1 VPRAKKT
8 LAGGQG
14 QASQVIKG
22 QTYGEGVQQQAL
34 QAVMPAP
41 QANTGVRVSATQS
54 TAPSAPQ
61 GAPMQDQGG
70 VQAQKPDL
78 AALLQQL
85 KGVGGQLNAPDD
97 QPDRP
102 FNTGLPGGVG
112 NEIGNPMRPY
122 VNRTAQI
129 MRDLSA
135 RTGDPIFANLAAR
148 ARL

>member
-1 VPRAKKT
+1 MPRAKKT

-41 QANTGVRVSATQS
+41 QANMGVTVPSAQAS
-54 TAPSAPQ
+54 APSGSQSEPT
-61 GAPMQDQGG
+61 QDQGG
-70 VQAQKPDL
+70 TQAQKPDL
-78 AALLQQL
+78 AALIQQL

>member
-1 VPRAKKT
+1 MPRAKKT
-8 LAGGQG
+8 LAGGRG

-41 QANTGVRVSATQS
+41 QVNTGVRVPAAQAS
-54 TAPSAPQ
+54 APSASPSE
-61 GAPMQDQGG
+61 PTQDQGG
-70 VQAQKPDL
+70 TQADKPDL

-102 FNTGLPGGVG
+102 FNTGFSGGPG
-112 NEIGNPMRPY
+112 NDIGMPAKPY
-122 VNRTAQI
+122 VNRMGQI

-135 RTGDPIFANLAAR
+135 RTGDPIFANLAAKG
-148 ARL
+148 RL

>member
-41 QANTGVRVSATQS
+41 QANTGVRVSTAQPS
-54 TAPSAPQ
+54 APSAPQ
-61 GAPMQDQGG
+61 SEPMQDQGDTQG
-70 VQAQKPDL
+70 QKPDL

-97 QPDRP
+97 QPNKP
-102 FNTGLPGGVG
+102 FNMGLSGGPG
-112 NEIGNPMRPY
+112 NDIGIPAKPY
-122 VNRTAQI
+122 INRMGQI

-135 RTGDPIFANLAAR
+135 RTGDPIFANLAAKG
-148 ARL
+148 RL

>member
-1 VPRAKKT
+1 MPRAKKT

-34 QAVMPAP
+34 QATMPAP
-41 QANTGVRVSATQS
+41 QANTGVRVP
-54 TAPSAPQ
+54 TAQPAAQGAPQ
-61 GAPMQDQGG
+61 SAPMQDQGG

-97 QPDRP
+97 QPNKP
-102 FNTGLPGGVG
+102 FNSGLPGGPGMDV
-112 NEIGNPMRPY
+112 GNPMKPY
-122 VNRTAQI
+122 VNRTGQI
-129 MRDLSA
+129 MRELSA
-135 RTGDPIFANLAAR
+135 RTGDPIFANLAAKG
-148 ARL
+148 RL

>member
-1 VPRAKKT
+1 
-8 LAGGQG
+8 
-14 QASQVIKG
+14 
-22 QTYGEGVQQQAL
+22 
-34 QAVMPAP
+34 MPAP
-41 QANTGVRVSATQS
+41 QANTGVRV
-54 TAPSAPQ
+54 PSAQPTAQ
-61 GAPMQDQGG
+61 SALQSEPMQDQGG
-70 VQAQKPDL
+70 TQAQKPDL
-78 AALLQQL
+78 AALIQQL

-97 QPDRP
+97 QPDKP

-112 NEIGNPMRPY
+112 NEIGSPMRPY

>member
-1 VPRAKKT
+1 MPRAKKT

-34 QAVMPAP
+34 QATMPAP
-41 QANTGVRVSATQS
+41 QVNTGVRVPTAQAS
-54 TAPSAPQ
+54 APSAPPSEP
-61 GAPMQDQGG
+61 AQDQGG
-70 VQAQKPDL
+70 TQTQKPDL

-97 QPDRP
+97 QPNKP
-102 FNTGLPGGVG
+102 FNIGLPGGPG
-112 NEIGNPMRPY
+112 NDMGNPVKPY
-122 VNRTAQI
+122 VNRMGQI

-135 RTGDPIFANLAAR
+135 RTGDPIFANLAAKG
-148 ARL
+148 RL

>member
-1 VPRAKKT
+1 MPRAKKT

-34 QAVMPAP
+34 QAAMPAP
-41 QANTGVRVSATQS
+41 QANTGVTVPTAQPS
-54 TAPSAPQ
+54 APSASSSEPT
-61 GAPMQDQGG
+61 QDQGNTQG
-70 VQAQKPDL
+70 QKPDL

-85 KGVGGQLNAPDD
+85 KGVGGQLTAPDD
-97 QPDRP
+97 QPDKP

-112 NEIGNPMRPY
+112 NQTGSPMRPY